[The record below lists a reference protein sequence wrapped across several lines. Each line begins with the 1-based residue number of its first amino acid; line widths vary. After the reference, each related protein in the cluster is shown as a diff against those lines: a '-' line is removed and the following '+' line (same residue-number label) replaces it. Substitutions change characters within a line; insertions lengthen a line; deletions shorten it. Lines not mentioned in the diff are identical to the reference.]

1 MLIIILY
8 IMGWF
13 LYVSECVSPRC
24 ERVSDS
30 DTVVVIYS
38 IMARVL
44 CLLVC
49 VRLLIRVLWGGH
61 GLILF
66 NLLYNG

>member
-1 MLIIILY
+1 MLASVWVP
-8 IMGWF
+8 GVRGVGPVW
-13 LYVSECVSPRC
+13 ST
-24 ERVSDS
+24 DS
-30 DTVVVIYS
+30 DTMVVIYS

-61 GLILF
+61 SLVLF
-66 NLLYNG
+66 DLLYNG